1 MRNFALAIVAGIAQA
16 NYGGVTSRYGT
27 TGHFGNQYGHGGND
41 DHSHNDH
48 IYGYDSVP
56 IKKALI
62 DTAAGAGF
70 RNATTRDNI
79 VTQLDLAQQARVD
92 YLTDVMARKK

>member
-1 MRNFALAIVAGIAQA
+1 MRSFALAIVAGIAQA
-16 NYGGVTSRYGT
+16 RYGATSRYGT

-62 DTAAGAGF
+62 NTAAGVGA
-70 RNATTRDNI
+70 RNVAIKTAILTE
-79 VTQLDLAQQARVD
+79 LALASTDRED
-92 YLTDVMARKK
+92 YITDVRDRK